1 MRADAG
7 VCGAGHARRADGP
20 PGVKQLGHE
29 DAPAAAP
36 VSRHATATVTVQAK
50 RVPANR
56 PPVSSGGNA
65 AVRRLVAGGVGGDPA
80 GGGVGLPLLSAG
92 GGGALGRFGVG
103 GPQRKLSV
111 SQPGDPMEREADAM
125 AARVSAGP
133 GAYQPTRTL
142 TAARAPV
149 APAADGTAG
158 DGTGPDISPA
168 LESLIREPGAGEP
181 LPPDVRDRIES
192 HLGVPLGG
200 VQLHTGPAA
209 QEAAAQLGA
218 RAFTFG
224 NHIFLG
230 PGESPHDVALM
241 AHEATHVVQQ
251 QAVNVYRDL
260 VHRSSDS
267 LLPDFIVDAV
277 RTYARD
283 LPGYDMLTVV
293 AGYDPIDD
301 RTVERSP
308 ENLVRGVIGLVPFG
322 NHIADQL
329 LELEILQDA
338 FALVDQGLTEHNLTL
353 ARISADIDRAWDE
366 LDVLEGFDGNAAIIA
381 RYVGAIYADAL
392 AFARSLVDTVL
403 RLIREAAVGLAETYL
418 ADTPVWALATKVI
431 HHDPLRG
438 TPVEATT
445 VEILGDFLTLIGKQ
459 DTLDQMRERGT
470 LQRTADWLDTQ
481 IARFLSLISE
491 LGALFEAGWAAI
503 QPENIANLPQ
513 NLERLARDAIGLVR
527 RVGAFATDVI
537 AAVLR
542 IIKDAL
548 LGWLSGE
555 AHKLPG
561 FRLLTVILGENP
573 FTHETVPRTAANL
586 IGGFIALLPN
596 GEATYQQLAEAGVIA
611 EAGTRIEGAMSRL
624 GISLDL
630 ITNTFLGVWNSLT
643 LEDLLNPIAAFVRVL
658 ERFGEPLTRIVEFV
672 VEVMKVVI
680 ELILRLMNF
689 PSDLLGS
696 IVSNAMQAIDDI
708 QRDPVGFLVNML
720 SALKAGLAGFF
731 DHVLSYLL
739 DGLAS
744 WLFRGLGQLGITRPP
759 DYSLRSILELV
770 LQVLGITG
778 ELLWRKLGEQIGEEN
793 VAKIRGAIDTLTG
806 VWSFIKDVQE
816 GGVAAI
822 WRHVENQ
829 LGNLWDT
836 LLNMAKDW
844 IVTQIV
850 EKVTAKLLSMLDPT
864 GIMAVV
870 NSMIAFFN
878 AIQSAI
884 EYLRDILEIVNDYV
898 TTIAAVAAG
907 NIAPGAAKVERGLA
921 NAIPVAIGFLANQVG
936 LGNVPEKVVEIIQGL
951 RELVDQALTWLFE
964 QAKRLGQAALAA
976 LGIGPAGATD
986 PQQPETAQL
995 RENFTVDGEPHSIY
1009 AGPGGALMLASDPQ
1023 PVSNVDRLRDLYIEY
1038 RGLPPTGADADRRRV
1053 VHQMVELVKS
1063 DPSLLGGFAGATP
1076 EERADILVVQAL
1088 MGTRVMVRARTNNME
1103 YPATVDGIDT
1113 REGIAP
1119 RYWVRCRFDT
1129 GIESRHRNNPGSEP
1143 ERLIPLRE
1151 FVQSMSGAYTV
1162 VKPFT
1167 GGNHGSRYAQ
1177 VEGNGYS
1184 LLPELCRG
1192 GRWRR
1197 VFYPTDYTAA
1207 VEAHL
1212 ARVVA
1217 ESTPAEDL
1225 TKPPEERRWMWRGSY
1240 YVNRPDGP
1248 GEATVDHTPAVV
1260 VHFKTEGVN
1269 MTQPERRDWYRTGGD
1284 SELPEIMPR
1293 GRNSSKGSEDERL
1306 ADPQMIG
1313 ERFRG
1318 PGE

>member
-1 MRADAG
+1 MHRPYGCLPPARPRSILEPSGTDRDGGRRLSTVEVWADAG
-7 VCGAGHARRADGP
+7 VRGADHARRHDGP
-20 PGVKQLGHE
+20 PGVKQLTHE
-29 DAPAAAP
+29 DVTAAAP
-36 VSRHATATVTVQAK
+36 VSRHVTATTPVQAK
-50 RVPANR
+50 RVPGNR
-56 PPVSSGGNA
+56 PPVSHGGNA
-65 AVRRLVAGGVGGDPA
+65 AVRRLVGGGVGGDPA
-80 GGGVGLPLLSAG
+80 GGRVGLPLLSAG
-92 GGGALGRFGVG
+92 GGAALGRFGAG

-133 GAYQPTRTL
+133 GAYQPTRIL
-142 TAARAPV
+142 SAARAPV
-149 APAADGTAG
+149 APAAADGSAG
-158 DGTGPDISPA
+158 DGAGVDVSPA

-192 HLGVPLGG
+192 HLGVPLAG

-209 QEAAAQLGA
+209 QEAAVQLGA

-277 RTYARD
+277 RAYARD

-322 NHIADQL
+322 NHIADKL

-338 FALVDQGLTEHNLTL
+338 FALVDGGLVAHNLTL

-403 RLIREAAVGLAETYL
+403 QMIREAAVGLAETYL
-418 ADTPVWALATKVI
+418 VDTPVWALATKVI

-481 IARFLSLISE
+481 IGRFLSLISE

-513 NLERLARDAIGLVR
+513 NLERLARDAVGLVR
-527 RVGAFATDVI
+527 RVAAFATDVI

-596 GEATYQQLAEAGVIA
+596 GEATYQQLAESGVIA

-624 GISLDL
+624 GISLEL

-696 IVSNAMQAIDDI
+696 IISNAMQAIDDI

-759 DYSLRSILELV
+759 DYSLRSILDLV

-778 ELLWRKLGEQIGEEN
+778 ELLWRKLGEQIGAEN

-806 VWSFIKDVQE
+806 VWSFVRDVQE

-844 IVTQIV
+844 IVTEIV
-850 EKVTAKLLSMLDPT
+850 EKVTARLLSMLDPT

-870 NSMIAFFN
+870 NSMVAFFN

-976 LGIGPAGATD
+976 LGIGPARPEEPAAAETPAPPTIDEPFSMQGNPHHIYIEQRGSHSVLMMASTD
-986 PQQPETAQL
+986 PDMAIAKINAALANDRVQGDVLISTNLANVRARILKLQEDLRTADAMPSRPDQL
-995 RENFTVDGEPHSIY
+995 AALNGLHAEVRQVAVLLAAIGQTCDITALRTTNWTIDGRVPTEIDIRKKFYGNTEYLQHK
-1009 AGPGGALMLASDPQ
+1009 GVKLAEAHRDK
-1023 PVSNVDRLRDLYIEY
+1023 VDRRDDLESKFPHMY
-1038 RGLPPTGADADRRRV
+1038 
-1053 VHQMVELVKS
+1053 
-1063 DPSLLGGFAGATP
+1063 AGATFYCP
-1076 EERADILVVQAL
+1076 GVPRLNRLPHLHADTEVTLDHINTVAWHW
-1088 MGTRVMVRARTNNME
+1088 NE
-1103 YPATVDGIDT
+1103 YGRKGPHQP
-1113 REGIAP
+1113 RED
-1119 RYWVRCRFDT
+1119 WF
-1129 GIESRHRNNPGSEP
+1129 
-1143 ERLIPLRE
+1143 
-1151 FVQSMSGAYTV
+1151 
-1162 VKPFT
+1162 
-1167 GGNHGSRYAQ
+1167 
-1177 VEGNGYS
+1177 
-1184 LLPELCRG
+1184 
-1192 GRWRR
+1192 
-1197 VFYPTDYTAA
+1197 
-1207 VEAHL
+1207 VEAENL
-1212 ARVVA
+1212 RAMCPSCNNARQADGLTYNREVVIPGF
-1217 ESTPAEDL
+1217 E
-1225 TKPPEERRWMWRGSY
+1225 G
-1240 YVNRPDGP
+1240 PDG
-1248 GEATVDHTPAVV
+1248 
-1260 VHFKTEGVN
+1260 
-1269 MTQPERRDWYRTGGD
+1269 QP
-1284 SELPEIMPR
+1284 
-1293 GRNSSKGSEDERL
+1293 
-1306 ADPQMIG
+1306 
-1313 ERFRG
+1313 
-1318 PGE
+1318 